1 MTDKQDKHFDELDV
15 KDKQKTERKLILAV
29 ATDGDNY
36 YVDIPAGSNVAETA
50 FGVHCLIRM
59 LVRDGI
65 IKNSKVFTDM
75 VAKYLGD
82 SQYGEVE

>member
-1 MTDKQDKHFDELDV
+1 MEENKQQTQ
-15 KDKQKTERKLILAV
+15 QKTSDRELILAI
-29 ATDGDNY
+29 ARDKNGSNY
-36 YVDIPAGSNVAETA
+36 YVDIPANSNIAETA

-65 IKNSKVFTDM
+65 IENSAVFTDM

-82 SQYGEVE
+82 PQYGEVT